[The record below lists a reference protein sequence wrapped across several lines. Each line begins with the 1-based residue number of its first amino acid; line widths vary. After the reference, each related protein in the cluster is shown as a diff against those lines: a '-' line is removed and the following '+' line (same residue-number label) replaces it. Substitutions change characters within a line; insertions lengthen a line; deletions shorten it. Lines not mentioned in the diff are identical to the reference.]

1 MVYLPVKNEKLKM
14 VCVAGAE
21 HAHLRGGGVHGHPR
35 GRPPPP
41 RRLPLSLPF
50 ALCEDQVLDGE
61 KGSKGEPYVF
71 LKSSRVNELSQ
82 IESSTMAPMASTGP
96 MASTL
101 YRGTS
106 LTRNTK
112 QDPPYDPRRGPTVGS

>member
-1 MVYLPVKNEKLKM
+1 
-14 VCVAGAE
+14 
-21 HAHLRGGGVHGHPR
+21 
-35 GRPPPP
+35 
-41 RRLPLSLPF
+41 
-50 ALCEDQVLDGE
+50 
-61 KGSKGEPYVF
+61 